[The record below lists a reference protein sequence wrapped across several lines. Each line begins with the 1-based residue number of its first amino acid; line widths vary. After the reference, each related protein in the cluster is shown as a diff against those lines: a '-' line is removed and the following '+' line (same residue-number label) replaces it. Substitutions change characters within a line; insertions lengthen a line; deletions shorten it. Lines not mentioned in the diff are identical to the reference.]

1 MQTGKSRQTVTTYLS
16 SAVMQSRWKN
26 AGYLQSAAADLHQPH
41 HLIMKRKRQPT
52 AISREEIMIYLKVQS
67 PNRQY
72 TTYNYPEWL
81 GLMLLNALSTQEL
94 LSTQFIIVLW
104 SICCTYSF
112 WGKKKIIWEISMEF
126 ATFEEST
133 GSENTSS
140 KKQRDWPQTRGEVRW
155 DANFLQTGPYW
166 KKNLSL

>member
-112 WGKKKIIWEISMEF
+112 WGKKKNHLGNKHGIRYLWRKHWEWEHQF
-126 ATFEEST
+126 
-133 GSENTSS
+133 
-140 KKQRDWPQTRGEVRW
+140 KKAKGLTP
-155 DANFLQTGPYW
+155 N
-166 KKNLSL
+166 